1 MKIVFTSLDTQL
13 EVETLNELVP
23 TFEGRSMS
31 TRYLSLVDIL
41 DTVFSFFPSTSSRI
55 FLLFPRHDRAIISAA
70 VFLNEEG
77 LSVLSVPDIGQVRVG
92 GKKRE
97 KELLKIETNNKR
109 TFGSIR
115 FALPVRFEA
124 ETRPFRIV
132 LIHRRGGCMKLKRY
146 GV

>member
-1 MKIVFTSLDTQL
+1 
-13 EVETLNELVP
+13 
-23 TFEGRSMS
+23 MS

-55 FLLFPRHDRAIISAA
+55 FLLFPRRDRAIISAA

-132 LIHRRGGCMKLKRY
+132 LIHRQGGCMKLKRY